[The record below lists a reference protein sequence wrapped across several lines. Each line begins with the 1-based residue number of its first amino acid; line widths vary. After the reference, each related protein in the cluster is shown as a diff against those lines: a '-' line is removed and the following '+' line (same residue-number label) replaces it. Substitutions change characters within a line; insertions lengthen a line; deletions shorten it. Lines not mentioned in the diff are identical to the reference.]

1 MNENISWTN
10 RDVLAATQGQFLFGG
25 REETFSGIAID
36 SRTIQPGQLFVA
48 IRGRSHDGHLFIEK
62 AVKSGARGLLV
73 ERDFAE
79 EARDFLERI
88 DASCIAVDDTVRA
101 LGRLGRYRRRLMG
114 LPVVAITGT
123 NGKTTTKEMVAG
135 VLAGKY
141 RALATAGNYNNE
153 IGVPL
158 TLLRL
163 EKKHQVAVLELGMNA
178 PGEIDRLARIC
189 EPDVGLVLNVG
200 AGHLAGLGDIDGVAA
215 AKSELV
221 TALGEKAVA
230 LLNADDPRVLAMAQK
245 TAARVVTWGT
255 GADADIRA
263 VRVKKTARGTN
274 LDIAFFGEQPT
285 LNVQICCR
293 GSHLV
298 ANALAAAA
306 VGHVLDVPAAAV
318 KAGLETF
325 VPVAGRLV
333 TTETAAGFVIMDDT
347 YNANP
352 GSSVVAIDELAEAAV
367 PGRRIMVFGDMYELG
382 RGAREM
388 HRQIGRR
395 AAERGVDKIFAVGEF
410 AGAVAEGA
418 LAGGMPPADIFLG
431 DKAEINGRLLD
442 MVGAGDRVLVKG
454 SRGMAMETIVAALM
468 RQGQQAVTT
477 EKG

>member
-1 MNENISWTN
+1 MNEDISWTN
-10 RDVLAATQGQFLFGG
+10 RDVLAATEGQFLFGG

-62 AVKSGARGLLV
+62 AVKAGARGLLV
-73 ERDFAE
+73 SRDFAE
-79 EARDFLERI
+79 EARGFLERI
-88 DASCIAVDDTVRA
+88 DASCIAVEDTVRA

-135 VLAGKY
+135 VLSGKY
-141 RALATAGNYNNE
+141 RVLATAGNYNNE

-163 EKKHQVAVLELGMNA
+163 RKEYQVVVLELGMNA
-178 PGEIDRLARIC
+178 PGEIDRLTRIC
-189 EPDVGLVLNVG
+189 EPDVGMVLNVG

-215 AKSELV
+215 AKRELV
-221 TALGEKAVA
+221 AALGEKAIA
-230 LLNADDPRVLAMAQK
+230 LLNADDARVLAMAEK

-255 GADADIRA
+255 GEDADIRA
-263 VRVKKTARGTN
+263 VRVEKTDRGVN
-274 LDIAFFGEQPT
+274 LDLVFPGGQPH
-285 LNVQICCR
+285 LNVQICCC
-293 GSHLV
+293 GSHMV

-306 VGHVLDVPAAAV
+306 VGHVLAVPAAAI
-318 KAGLETF
+318 KAGLEAF
-325 VPVAGRLV
+325 VPVTGRLV
-333 TTETAAGFVIMDDT
+333 TMETAAGFVIMDDT

-352 GSSVVAIDELAEAAV
+352 GSSAAAIDELAEAAV
-367 PGRRIMVFGDMYELG
+367 PGRRILVFGDMYELG
-382 RGAREM
+382 EGSRDM
-388 HRQIGRR
+388 HRQVGRR
-395 AAERGVDKIFAVGEF
+395 AADRGIDKIYATGEF

-418 LAGGMPPADIFLG
+418 LAGGMSPADIVRG
-431 DKAEINGRLLD
+431 SKVEINGRLLD
-442 MVGAGDRVLVKG
+442 AVGPGDRVLVKG